1 MWHMRMKV
9 VARLL
14 NICIWSYLTLFT
26 CIYLHHFRHLAVVE
40 GPNTGKRLTRSILRS
55 VAHMADPAEPVLKRQ
70 KTIGTQTFDEARQG
84 VLKECDREEMLEGIF
99 DAWDYDGNGSLTL
112 EEILPFYMKSSKAN
126 DVLEP
131 QVRTGFEKFCT
142 SQGLQATD
150 GLTKSAFKTW
160 LSKLTNE
167 QLASH
172 FVRVKG
178 WTSEAYKMNLNLTIV
193 KDYRGKTIKEILDS
207 PVTALRGLS
216 DIGEEALQKLGV
228 KTVREVA
235 AWKPFLLARAI
246 VTLAPT
252 ESTDMDTE
260 TAPAG
265 GGISKKMN
273 IRNMLDKEFEALP
286 LKQVPDLPVSALSIL
301 PPECVEVLHTMR
313 IRTIKHLGQR
323 KYFHWAN
330 SMLELEQYEAWGVLH
345 LFQAPALAWYTSST
359 ILLLHWWVV
368 DTLEG
373 LKISE
378 AERNPYPESFD
389 WLINVTSRNFQEK
402 KRPAADA
409 SGCLQTIVWDPVA
422 ATMFWNASATEAGW
436 RCLHGASAP
445 ATPWYGAW
453 CWLGIS
459 FCLEDLGSVNTL
471 RLSFQIAVVDCVM
484 LQTWLSHA
492 QNWCQPG
499 LLWHIGCLKLNF
511 PSEKPSSILSRKL
524 DTDWMCCQNMLNVP
538 CTWRR
543 P

>member
-1 MWHMRMKV
+1 MIYIDLWYLTTIQHHQQSTYQGHDVTHGEMKV

-14 NICIWSYLTLFT
+14 KLLDLV
-26 CIYLHHFRHLAVVE
+26 YLHRLATFQTSRRS
-40 GPNTGKRLTRSILRS
+40 GRPKHRTDKRCQYCQVWFTWLTQRSRS
-55 VAHMADPAEPVLKRQ
+55 WKRQ

-84 VLKECDREEMLEGIF
+84 VLKEYDREEMLEGIF

-112 EEILPFYMKSSKAN
+112 EEILPFYMKSSKTN
-126 DVLEP
+126 DVFGASSSHRIRKIFALRRGCKP
-131 QVRTGFEKFCT
+131 PTALQNQPSKH
-142 SQGLQATD
+142 GLVSWPM
-150 GLTKSAFKTW
+150 K
-160 LSKLTNE
+160 

-235 AWKPFLLARAI
+235 TWKPFLLARAI

-252 ESTDMDTE
+252 ESTDNDTE

-345 LFQAPALAWYTSST
+345 LFHAPALAWYTSSAR
-359 ILLLHWWVV
+359 LLHYWWVV

-378 AERNPYPESFD
+378 AERTPYPESFD
-389 WLINVTSRNFQEK
+389 WLN
-402 KRPAADA
+402 
-409 SGCLQTIVWDPVA
+409 
-422 ATMFWNASATEAGW
+422 
-436 RCLHGASAP
+436 
-445 ATPWYGAW
+445 
-453 CWLGIS
+453 
-459 FCLEDLGSVNTL
+459 
-471 RLSFQIAVVDCVM
+471 
-484 LQTWLSHA
+484 
-492 QNWCQPG
+492 
-499 LLWHIGCLKLNF
+499 
-511 PSEKPSSILSRKL
+511 
-524 DTDWMCCQNMLNVP
+524 
-538 CTWRR
+538 
-543 P
+543 

>member
-1 MWHMRMKV
+1 
-9 VARLL
+9 
-14 NICIWSYLTLFT
+14 
-26 CIYLHHFRHLAVVE
+26 
-40 GPNTGKRLTRSILRS
+40 
-55 VAHMADPAEPVLKRQ
+55 MADPAEPVLKRQ

-323 KYFHWAN
+323 KYFQWAN
-330 SMLELEQYEAWGVLH
+330 SMLELEQYEA
-345 LFQAPALAWYTSST
+345 
-359 ILLLHWWVV
+359 
-368 DTLEG
+368 
-373 LKISE
+373 
-378 AERNPYPESFD
+378 
-389 WLINVTSRNFQEK
+389 
-402 KRPAADA
+402 
-409 SGCLQTIVWDPVA
+409 
-422 ATMFWNASATEAGW
+422 
-436 RCLHGASAP
+436 
-445 ATPWYGAW
+445 
-453 CWLGIS
+453 
-459 FCLEDLGSVNTL
+459 
-471 RLSFQIAVVDCVM
+471 
-484 LQTWLSHA
+484 
-492 QNWCQPG
+492 
-499 LLWHIGCLKLNF
+499 
-511 PSEKPSSILSRKL
+511 
-524 DTDWMCCQNMLNVP
+524 
-538 CTWRR
+538 
-543 P
+543 